1 MPHHQ
6 LIVVGGGL
14 AGLRAAVEAK
24 ADGLDVAVLSQV
36 HPGRSHSSAAQGGIN
51 AALANHPDAHDD
63 TPEKHAFD
71 TVKGSDYLADQDTA
85 IQMTKDAPGVIFE
98 MDHWGCP
105 FSRFDDGR
113 IAQRPFGGAGY
124 PRTCY
129 GADKTGH
136 YLLHTLVERAYE
148 RQVKM
153 YIEVFVTSLI
163 VDEGRCRG
171 VVAYDMINGGF
182 HAFTA
187 DAVVMATGGAG
198 RIYGNSTNAIISTGG
213 GAAIAYHA
221 GVPAEDMEFIQF
233 HPTGLLTSHILMSE
247 ACRGEGGYLVNN
259 EGERFMAKY
268 APKAMELA
276 PRDITA
282 RSITTEIIEGRGING
297 EDYVH
302 LDLRHLGAEK
312 IMERLPGIRDI
323 AIHFEG
329 VDPIEEPIPIK
340 PVQHYT
346 MGGIDTDVDGRTKLP
361 GFYAAG
367 ECACVSVHGANR
379 LGGNSLLETIVFGR
393 RAGMAV
399 VADLAERGGRRRR
412 RLRRRQGRRRGHGGP
427 GRRARRS
434 RRGRGRPVRHPRRDD
449 RHDARLLRRV
459 PRGGGHAHRPR
470 DPAPPQGALR
480 LHRPAQRR
488 RRLQPRPHAHARARG
503 HGRPRPVRRRGRA
516 GAHRVARLA
525 LAHGLPGARRR
536 ALARA
541 HARLLHPRGPA
552 AGARAGHP
560 RHLRATGAEVLMRTV
575 NFHIK
580 RYDPARDAKGTSRV
594 EAFEIPYETSLT
606 VLEGLFHVQE
616 HQDPSLSFRY
626 CCRASICGS
635 CAMYINGRYRLACQ
649 TNVLHL
655 HTDEVHIE
663 PLPHLPLVKDL
674 VCDMDDFFAK
684 YEYVQPWLIRS
695 SQPPAKEILQS
706 PADRHKL
713 NMPIDC
719 ILCGAC
725 YSSCPSVW
733 TEDNYLGPAAL
744 LKAYRFEVDSR
755 DEARKERLPRWD
767 NERGAYRCHTIANC
781 IEACPKELSPTEGI
795 QWLKMAAV
803 RRRLFGRA
811 K

>member
-105 FSRFDDGR
+105 FSRLDDGR

-163 VDEGRCRG
+163 IDEGRCRG
-171 VVAYDMINGGF
+171 VVAYDMIRGGF
-182 HAFTA
+182 EAFTA

-213 GAAIAYHA
+213 GAAMAYHA
-221 GVPAEDMEFIQF
+221 GVPMEDMEFIQF
-233 HPTGLLTSHILMSE
+233 HPTGLLTTHILMSE
-247 ACRGEGGYLVNN
+247 ACRGEGGYLVNG
-259 EGERFMAKY
+259 EGERFMARY

-282 RSITTEIIEGRGING
+282 RSITTEINEGRGIG
-297 EDYVH
+297 GADYVH

-312 IMERLPGIRDI
+312 ILERLPGIRDI

-329 VDPIEEPIPIK
+329 VDPIEEPIPIT

-346 MGGIDTDVDGRTKLP
+346 MGGIDTDVDGRTRLP

-399 VADLAERGGRRRR
+399 VADLEGGSAGGGDVSAAGRAAVAAMEARVAELAARGADGADAYAIRAEMIATTRDYFGVFREDAVMRTGLEILR
-412 RLRRRQGRRRGHGGP
+412 RLKERCSTIGLRHAGG
-427 GRRARRS
+427 
-434 RRGRGRPVRHPRRDD
+434 VFNLD
-449 RHDARLLRRV
+449 
-459 PRGGGHAHRPR
+459 
-470 DPAPPQGALR
+470 
-480 LHRPAQRR
+480 
-488 RRLQPRPHAHARARG
+488 
-503 HGRPRPVRRRGRA
+503 
-516 GAHRVARLA
+516 
-525 LAHGLPGARRR
+525 
-536 ALARA
+536 
-541 HARLLHPRGPA
+541 
-552 AGARAGHP
+552 
-560 RHLRATGAEVLMRTV
+560 LMRTLELEGMV
-575 NFHIK
+575 DLALCVAEGAWARTESRGSHSRTDF
-580 RYDPARDAKGTSRV
+580 PARDDERWLKHTLAHYT
-594 EAFEIPYETSLT
+594 P
-606 VLEGLFHVQE
+606 EG
-616 HQDPSLSFRY
+616 P
-626 CCRASICGS
+626 
-635 CAMYINGRYRLACQ
+635 RL
-649 TNVLHL
+649 
-655 HTDEVHIE
+655 
-663 PLPHLPLVKDL
+663 
-674 VCDMDDFFAK
+674 
-684 YEYVQPWLIRS
+684 EYVP
-695 SQPPAKEILQS
+695 
-706 PADRHKL
+706 
-713 NMPIDC
+713 
-719 ILCGAC
+719 
-725 YSSCPSVW
+725 V
-733 TEDNYLGPAAL
+733 TLGT
-744 LKAYRFEVDSR
+744 FEPQ
-755 DEARKERLPRWD
+755 ERK
-767 NERGAYRCHTIANC
+767 Y
-781 IEACPKELSPTEGI
+781 
-795 QWLKMAAV
+795 
-803 RRRLFGRA
+803 
-811 K
+811 